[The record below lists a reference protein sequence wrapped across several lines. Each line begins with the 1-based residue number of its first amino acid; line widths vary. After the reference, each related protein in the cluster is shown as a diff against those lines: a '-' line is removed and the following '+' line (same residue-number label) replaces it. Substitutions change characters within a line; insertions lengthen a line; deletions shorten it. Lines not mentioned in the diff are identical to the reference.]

1 MPDHQVFQLKQIMMS
16 NRSVDALFLLVK
28 SLEKAEKRHFKLYI
42 NRSSTQPGELK
53 VVRLFDLIDK
63 QKAYNEE
70 FLLNRMTGVTK
81 TQLSNLKTHLYRE
94 ILASLRLLKRADSI
108 DLEINELFDYA
119 HILYKKGLFLLSLRM
134 LERAKELA
142 RTYDKINILPQ
153 LLSLEK
159 RIEGLHITRQVEFRA
174 DDIARESTE
183 VAAQIHRVSQLS
195 NLALKLFSWFVQ
207 NGHARDEADES
218 DIRQFLREHLPA
230 DAWSYTGF
238 YERLYLY
245 QSLSWYAFIR
255 QDFLQ
260 YFRYAQKWVDLFQED
275 PVRIRIETG
284 HYIKGLHTLLNAQF
298 DLRYHRAF
306 KQTLE
311 KFEALSQ
318 TVRIEVNDNFRVQCF
333 IYLRTARINGHF
345 MKGTFAE
352 GVTEIPAIESA
363 LSSVELFMDSHR
375 LLVLD
380 YKFAMLYFGSGNY
393 ARSIDYLRKIIDSP
407 TNLRYDLQCYARLLH
422 LLAHYELGNDAL
434 MESLTKSTYR
444 FMAKMKNLTAIE
456 EAMFRFLRKSLP
468 LSPRKLKPELEKFL
482 DAIKHLERDR
492 FQTRAF
498 AYLDIISWLE
508 SKVQGKPMA
517 DIVRAKYLASKRA

>member
-1 MPDHQVFQLKQIMMS
+1 MMS
-16 NRSVDALFLLVK
+16 NRPVEALFLLIK

-42 NRSSTQPGELK
+42 NRSSARAGELK

-63 QKAYNEE
+63 LPSYNEE
-70 FLLNRMTGVTK
+70 SLLRRMPGVTK
-81 TQLSNLKTHLYRE
+81 PQLTNLKTHLYRE

-119 HILYKKGLFLLSLRM
+119 HILYKKGLFLPSLRM
-134 LERAKELA
+134 VDRAKELA
-142 RTYDKINILPQ
+142 RTYDKINVLPQ

-174 DDIARESTE
+174 DEIARESTE
-183 VAAQIHRVSQLS
+183 VTEQIHRVSQLS

-207 NGHARDEADES
+207 HGHARDQSDEAAV
-218 DIRQFLREHLPA
+218 RAFLQEHLPA
-230 DAWSYTGF
+230 DAWKYDGF

-255 QDFLQ
+255 QDFIQ
-260 YFRYAQKWVDLFQED
+260 YYRYAQKWVELFEQD
-275 PVRIRIETG
+275 PIRIRIETG

-298 DLRYHRAF
+298 DLRHHRAF
-306 KQTLE
+306 RKTLQQLE
-311 KFEALSQ
+311 DLSK
-318 TVRIEVNDNFRVQCF
+318 TERIQANDNFRVQCF
-333 IYLRTARINGHF
+333 IYLCTARINGHF
-345 MKGTFAE
+345 MDGSFAA
-352 GVTEIPAIESA
+352 GVKQIPAIEAELNSI
-363 LSSVELFMDSHR
+363 ELFIDSHR

-380 YKFAMLYFGSGNY
+380 YKFAMLCFGSGDP

-422 LLAHYELGNDAL
+422 LLAHYELGNDSL

-444 FMAKMKNLTAIE
+444 FLAKMKNLTAIE

-468 LSPRKLKPELEKFL
+468 LSPRQLKPELEKFL
-482 DAIKHLERDR
+482 EEIKHLERDR

-508 SKVQGKPMA
+508 SKVQGRPMA
-517 DIVRAKYLASKRA
+517 DVVHDKFLASKRA

>member
-1 MPDHQVFQLKQIMMS
+1 MMS
-16 NRSVDALFLLVK
+16 NRSVEALFLLIK

-42 NRSSTQPGELK
+42 NRSSARSGELK

-63 QKAYNEE
+63 QKFYNEE
-70 FLLNRMTGVTK
+70 SLLKRMQDVSK
-81 TQLSNLKTHLYRE
+81 TQLANLKTHLYRE
-94 ILASLRLLKRADSI
+94 ILASLRLLKRTESI

-119 HILYKKGLFLLSLRM
+119 HILYKKGLFLPSLRM

-159 RIEGLHITRQVEFRA
+159 RIEGLHITRQVEFRTEE
-174 DDIARESTE
+174 IARESNAVT
-183 VAAQIHRVSQLS
+183 AQISRVSQLS

-207 NGHARDEADES
+207 NGHARDQSDEMAV
-218 DIRQFLREHLPA
+218 RQYLQEHLPS
-230 DAWSYTGF
+230 DAWTYTGF

-245 QSLSWYAFIR
+245 QSISWYAFIR

-260 YFRYAQKWVDLFQED
+260 YYRYAKKWVDLFLED
-275 PVRIRIETG
+275 QSRIRIETG

-298 DLRYHRAF
+298 DLRHHRAF
-306 KQTLE
+306 RETLGMLE
-311 KFEALSQ
+311 QLSQ
-318 TVRIEVNDNFRVQCF
+318 TERVQSNDNFRVQCF
-333 IYLRTARINGHF
+333 IYLNTARINGHF
-345 MKGTFAE
+345 MEGSFSE
-352 GVTEIPAIESA
+352 GVKRIPVIETE
-363 LSSVELFMDSHR
+363 LYQMELFIDSHR
-375 LLVLD
+375 LLVLN
-380 YKFAMLYFGSGNY
+380 YKFAMLCFGSGDY
-393 ARSIDYLRKIIDSP
+393 GRSIDYLRKIIDAP

-422 LLAHYELGNDAL
+422 LIAHYELGNDLL

-468 LSPRKLKPELEKFL
+468 LSPRQLQPELEKFL
-482 DAIKHLERDR
+482 DQIKHLERDR

-508 SKVQGKPMA
+508 SKVQGRTMSA
-517 DIVRAKYLASKRA
+517 VVRDKYLASKRK

>member
-1 MPDHQVFQLKQIMMS
+1 MMS
-16 NRSVDALFLLVK
+16 NRVVDALFLLIK

-42 NRSSTQPGELK
+42 NRSSDRSGELK

-63 QKAYNEE
+63 QKVYNEE
-70 FLLNRMTGVTK
+70 VLLKRMTGVTK
-81 TQLSNLKTHLYRE
+81 SQLSNLKTHLYRE

-119 HILYKKGLFLLSLRM
+119 HILYKKGLFMPSLRM
-134 LERAKELA
+134 IERAKELA
-142 RTYDKINILPQ
+142 RQYDKINVLPQ

-174 DDIARESTE
+174 DEIARESTAVTE
-183 VAAQIHRVSQLS
+183 QIHRVSQLS

-207 NGHARDEADES
+207 NGHARDASDETAV
-218 DIRQFLREHLPA
+218 RHFLNEHLPPN
-230 DAWSYTGF
+230 AWSYTGF
-238 YERLYLY
+238 YEQLYLY

-260 YFRYAQKWVDLFQED
+260 YYRYAQKWVDLFQED
-275 PVRIRIETG
+275 PARIRIETG

-298 DLRYHRAF
+298 DLRHHRAF
-306 KQTLE
+306 EQTLQQLE
-311 KFEALSQ
+311 ELSN
-318 TVRIEVNDNFRVQCF
+318 TERIRANDNFRVQCF
-333 IYLRTARINGHF
+333 VYLSTARINGHF
-345 MKGTFAE
+345 MKGSFSA
-352 GVTEIPAIESA
+352 GVKEIPAIESTLA
-363 LSSVELFMDSHR
+363 SIELFMDSHR

-380 YKFAMLYFGSGNY
+380 YKFAMLCFGSGDH

-407 TNLRYDLQCYARLLH
+407 TNLRYDLQCYARLVH
-422 LLAHYELGNDAL
+422 LLAHYELGNDSL

-468 LSPRKLKPELEKFL
+468 LSPRQLKPELEKFL
-482 DAIKHLERDR
+482 EEIKHLERDR
-492 FQTRAF
+492 FQTRAL

-517 DIVRAKYLASKRA
+517 DIVRAKYIASKRT